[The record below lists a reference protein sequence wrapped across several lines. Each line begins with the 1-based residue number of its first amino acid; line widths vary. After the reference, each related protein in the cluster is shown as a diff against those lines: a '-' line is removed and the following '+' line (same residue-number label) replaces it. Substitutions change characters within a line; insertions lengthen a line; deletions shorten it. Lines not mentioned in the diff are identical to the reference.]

1 MDRQIPHIFPQMDR
15 TDIDLN
21 TISLSMCAI
30 RRGEEE
36 NYRLYLV
43 SRPQNAEVSIHS
55 WYRPVLPL

>member
-1 MDRQIPHIFPQMDR
+1 MDR

-55 WYRPVLPL
+55 WHRPVLPL